1 MSVIDIID
9 VINQQFPNESD
20 RIEAFRRLD
29 EQDRTFDNFMRLGLS
44 EITLPNAFFYVRR
57 SEKTFNNIMSI
68 FAQRN
73 TNEYTRVLLFGL
85 LPETERTFLNLSR
98 LNITD
103 SFCRELAFNYL
114 REQDRTIN
122 NLRNYIFPSDDEM
135 FISNCFTNVKR
146 QEFTFSNLMNL
157 NLQEEYARLN
167 AFIFLLDPDKTGFNL
182 YRLNLTGANYQ
193 YALRELSPFQQ
204 QIARLLDRTTRQNN
218 NLGLQRQQENER

>member
-29 EQDRTFDNFMRLGLS
+29 EQDRTFNNFMRLGLS
-44 EITLPNAFFYVRR
+44 EIKLPYALFYVRISDR
-57 SEKTFNNIMSI
+57 TFNNIMSI
-68 FAQRN
+68 FSRRA
-73 TNEYTRVLLFGL
+73 TSECTRVHLFGL

-193 YALRELSPFQQ
+193 YALRKLSPFQQ